1 MGKRLFFLKR
11 NWFFLFWLFGGLLL
25 LLAYTVPGFGAFW
38 AEGPYRVMVSL
49 VAPLI
54 ALVPFSVFEWGLY
67 ALLLLL
73 LFFIPFRVVRLI
85 RHREERLFRFCKGL
99 LTPILLLGVLFFF
112 YAAFCGVNYTRTS
125 FAESSGLPVKERSTE
140 ELYSLCV
147 SLAEDANA
155 LRDELPEAIDGT
167 MQTHFSSQEE
177 RRWAASEA
185 FNTLEDEFPTLWS
198 ASIAPKSIFLSEGMC
213 YLKITGIYMPL
224 TVEANV
230 NTAIRP
236 DELAATM
243 CHELSHLRGYMEE
256 AEANFIAYLACLKSD
271 DKEFQYSGTLLALIH
286 AKNALY
292 KADPDKNA
300 EINVLLS
307 DGVKR
312 DLTARNAFW
321 QQYETPVAEV
331 AESINDGYLKLNQQ
345 SDGVN
350 SYGRMVDLL
359 LAWQEV
365 QKKE

>member
-1 MGKRLFFLKR
+1 MVKRLFLLKR
-11 NWFFLFWLFGGLLL
+11 NLFFLFWLLGGLLL
-25 LLAYTVPGFGAFW
+25 LLAYTVPGFGTFW
-38 AEGPYRVMVSL
+38 AEGPYRAVVSL
-49 VAPLI
+49 AAPII
-54 ALVPFSVFEWGLY
+54 ALLPFSVFEWGLY
-67 ALLLLL
+67 ALILLL
-73 LFFIPFRVVRLI
+73 LFFIPFGIVRLI
-85 RHREERLFRFCKGL
+85 RRRDNRLYVYLLKGCLPLFGTGGSLLFLRRFLWGQLYPHVLCRKQRAARQRAQHRGTLFPVCIFSRRRQRPAGR
-99 LTPILLLGVLFFF
+99 
-112 YAAFCGVNYTRTS
+112 AARRRRRHH
-125 FAESSGLPVKERSTE
+125 A
-140 ELYSLCV
+140 
-147 SLAEDANA
+147 DA
-155 LRDELPEAIDGT
+155 L
-167 MQTHFSSQEE
+167 SSQEE

-185 FNTLEDEFPTLWS
+185 FNQLEDEFPTLWS

-224 TVEANV
+224 TLEANA

-271 DKEFQYSGTLLALIH
+271 DKEFRYAGTLLALIH

-292 KADPDKNA
+292 KADPDKNS
-300 EINVLLS
+300 EINALLS

-321 QQYETPVAEV
+321 QQYETPVAQV

-345 SDGVN
+345 SDGVK

-365 QKKE
+365 QNDE

>member
-11 NWFFLFWLFGGLLL
+11 NFFFLFWLFGGLLL
-25 LLAYTVPGFGAFW
+25 LLAYTVPGFGTFW
-38 AEGPYRVMVSL
+38 AEGPYRAVVSL
-49 VAPLI
+49 VAPII
-54 ALVPFSVFEWGLY
+54 ALLPFSVFEWGLY
-67 ALLLLL
+67 ALILLL
-73 LFFIPFRVVRLI
+73 LFFIPFGVVRLV
-85 RHREERLFRFCKGL
+85 RHGEERLFRFWKGL
-99 LTPILLLGVLFFF
+99 LTPILLLGILFFL

-125 FAESSGLPVKERSTE
+125 FAESSGLPVKERSTG

-147 SLAEDANA
+147 SLVEDANA
-155 LRDELPEAIDGT
+155 LRDELPEGIDGT

-185 FNTLEDEFPTLWS
+185 FNQLEAEFPTLWS
-198 ASIAPKSIFLSEGMC
+198 ASIAPKSIFLSQGMC

-224 TVEANV
+224 TLEANV

-292 KADPDKNA
+292 KADPDKNS
-300 EINVLLS
+300 EINALLS

-321 QQYETPVAEV
+321 QQYETPVAQV
-331 AESINDGYLKLNQQ
+331 AESMNDGYLKLNQQ

>member
-1 MGKRLFFLKR
+1 
-11 NWFFLFWLFGGLLL
+11 
-25 LLAYTVPGFGAFW
+25 
-38 AEGPYRVMVSL
+38 
-49 VAPLI
+49 
-54 ALVPFSVFEWGLY
+54 
-67 ALLLLL
+67 
-73 LFFIPFRVVRLI
+73 
-85 RHREERLFRFCKGL
+85 
-99 LTPILLLGVLFFF
+99 
-112 YAAFCGVNYTRTS
+112 
-125 FAESSGLPVKERSTE
+125 
-140 ELYSLCV
+140 
-147 SLAEDANA
+147 
-155 LRDELPEAIDGT
+155 

-185 FNTLEDEFPTLWS
+185 FNQLEDEFPTLWS

-224 TVEANV
+224 TLEANV

-256 AEANFIAYLACLKSD
+256 AEANFIAYLACIKSD
-271 DKEFQYSGTLLALIH
+271 DKECRYAGTLLALIH

-292 KADPDKNA
+292 KADPDKNS
-300 EINVLLS
+300 EINALLS

-321 QQYETPVAEV
+321 QQYETPVAQV

-345 SDGVN
+345 SDGVK

-359 LAWQEV
+359 LGLAGGT
-365 QKKE
+365 KERITTFPPVLPGGWLSFLRPFRGSVFPLRRFLFGFFGGDSFLRGGFFLRRVRLVRFRPHKGRVYPGFQGFGGDTLFCEHALVFRLGVLRVVFFMQIVG

>member
-11 NWFFLFWLFGGLLL
+11 NFFFLFWLFGGLLL
-25 LLAYTVPGFGAFW
+25 LLAYTVPGFGTFW
-38 AEGPYRVMVSL
+38 AEGPYRAVVSL

-54 ALVPFSVFEWGLY
+54 ALLPFSVFEWGLY

-73 LFFIPFRVVRLI
+73 LFFIPFGIVRLV
-85 RHREERLFRFCKGL
+85 RRREERLFRFWKGL
-99 LTPILLLGVLFFF
+99 LTPILLLGVLFFL

-125 FAESSGLPVKERSTE
+125 FAESSGLPVKERSTG

-155 LRDELPEAIDGT
+155 LRDELPEGVDGT

-177 RRWAASEA
+177 RRWAAGEA

-224 TVEANV
+224 TLEANV

-271 DKEFQYSGTLLALIH
+271 DKEFQYAGTLLALIH

-292 KADPDKNA
+292 KADPDKNS
-300 EINVLLS
+300 EINALLS

-321 QQYETPVAEV
+321 QPYETPVAQM
-331 AESINDGYLKLNQQ
+331 AESMNDGYLKLNQQ

>member
-11 NWFFLFWLFGGLLL
+11 NFFFLFWLFGGLLL
-25 LLAYTVPGFGAFW
+25 LLAYTVPGFGTFW
-38 AEGPYRVMVSL
+38 AEGPYRAVVSL
-49 VAPLI
+49 AAPLI

-73 LFFIPFRVVRLI
+73 LFFIPFGVVRLI
-85 RHREERLFRFCKGL
+85 RHREERLFRFWKGL
-99 LTPILLLGVLFFF
+99 LTPILLLGILFFF

-125 FAESSGLPVKERSTE
+125 FAESSGLPVKERSTG

-155 LRDELPEAIDGT
+155 LRDGLPEGIDGT

-185 FNTLEDEFPTLWS
+185 FNQLEDEFPTLWS

-224 TVEANV
+224 TLEANV
-230 NTAIRP
+230 NAAIRP

-271 DKEFQYSGTLLALIH
+271 DTEFQYSGTLLALIH

-300 EINVLLS
+300 EINALLS

-321 QQYETPVAEV
+321 QRYETPVAQM
-331 AESINDGYLKLNQQ
+331 AESMNDGYLKLNQQ